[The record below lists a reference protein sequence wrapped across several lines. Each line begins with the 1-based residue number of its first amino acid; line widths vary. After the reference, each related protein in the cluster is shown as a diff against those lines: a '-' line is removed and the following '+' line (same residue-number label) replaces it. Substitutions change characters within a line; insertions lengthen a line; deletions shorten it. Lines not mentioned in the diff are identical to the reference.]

1 MIFKI
6 FDKLESGIFGMMRT
20 NVKMKKKKRKI
31 SGNPKGKY
39 SVNTDCY

>member
-6 FDKLESGIFGMMRT
+6 FDKLESDILGMMRT
-20 NVKMKKKKRKI
+20 NVKMKKKIKM